1 MFKSVDKK
9 FEEIGFKK
17 VSDDEHGV
25 VYERECDCSMFKYTH
40 VLAIEKNKSGH
51 HLIFSYDKDS
61 FDNKKI
67 GNVCV
72 GLTGYEMKLAL
83 KKMKQKK
90 LYSK

>member
-25 VYERECDCSMFKYTH
+25 VYKRECDCSMFKYTH
-40 VLAIEKNKSGH
+40 VLAIEKKKSGH

-67 GNVCV
+67 GNCCV

>member
-9 FEEIGFKK
+9 FEEIRFKK

-25 VYERECDCSMFKYTH
+25 VYERECDCMFKYTH
-40 VLAIEKNKSGH
+40 VLAIEKKKSGH

-61 FDNKKI
+61 FDNC
-67 GNVCV
+67 CV
-72 GLTGYEMKLAL
+72 GLTGYEMKLTL

>member
-1 MFKSVDKK
+1 MFKSVDRK

-25 VYERECDCSMFKYTH
+25 VYERKHDSGVIKYTH
-40 VLAIEKNKSGH
+40 VLDIEKKKSGH
-51 HLIFSYDKDS
+51 HIILSYCKDL
-61 FDNKKI
+61 FDEKKI
-67 GNVCV
+67 GNCCV

>member
-25 VYERECDCSMFKYTH
+25 VYERECDCMFKYTH
-40 VLAIEKNKSGH
+40 VLAIEKKKSGH

-61 FDNKKI
+61 FGNKKM
-67 GNVCV
+67 GNCCV

>member
-25 VYERECDCSMFKYTH
+25 VYERECSCMPFKYTH
-40 VLAIEKNKSGH
+40 VLAIEKKKSGH
-51 HLIFSYDKDS
+51 RLIFSYDKDT

>member
-1 MFKSVDKK
+1 MFKSIDKK

-25 VYERECDCSMFKYTH
+25 VYERECGCIPIKYTH
-40 VLAIEKNKSGH
+40 VLAIEKKTSGH
-51 HLIFSYDKDS
+51 HIIFSYDKDS
-61 FDNKKI
+61 FDDKKI

-90 LYSK
+90 AL

>member
-1 MFKSVDKK
+1 MFKSVDNK

-17 VSDDEHGV
+17 ASDDEHGV

-40 VLAIEKNKSGH
+40 VLAIEKKKSGH

-67 GNVCV
+67 GNCCV

>member
-25 VYERECDCSMFKYTH
+25 VYERKHDSGYIKYTH
-40 VLAIEKNKSGH
+40 VLDIEKKKSGH
-51 HLIFSYDKDS
+51 HIILSCCKDL
-61 FDNKKI
+61 FDEKKI
-67 GNVCV
+67 GNCCV